1 MGRKKSGN
9 SSPSGILFNKLHNH
23 HRKRKIVLE
32 SKTIDN
38 EKQQEQTVIDSVIL
52 DYVNKLK
59 FYVGSEEDSFELWK
73 ATYSYRK
80 HFIKR
85 AVSFESVIE
94 EFPLYK
100 QAMGYKFIEADF
112 KELYPEKQFMITS
125 KWAETLP
132 KRTVYYEEHVKDK
145 YYRKLLISVKGITD
159 TNSKDCIYFMLLHSI
174 LKPTHR
180 YIIKEGELK
189 VHRKATIQSSVS
201 SSILHITSVNDLQ
214 HQMEL
219 RRNKSIESKTPIQ
232 PFLIV
237 VGSDLLSL
245 TDFYVSFGY

>member
-1 MGRKKSGN
+1 MDDGN
-9 SSPSGILFNKLHNH
+9 EVVTFETVTGLVQQLEASNYHDDLLNFVQQNNLDLMCYTSLIECGYTFEKL
-23 HRKRKIVLE
+23 KY
-32 SKTIDN
+32 IDKDDIN
-38 EKQQEQTVIDSVIL
+38 VIFPNREQTALRSEFRV
-52 DYVNKLK
+52 KL
-59 FYVGSEEDSFELWK
+59 FEWK
-73 ATYSYRK
+73 AS
-80 HFIKR
+80 
-85 AVSFESVIE
+85 
-94 EFPLYK
+94 
-100 QAMGYKFIEADF
+100 QIEADF

>member
-1 MGRKKSGN
+1 
-9 SSPSGILFNKLHNH
+9 
-23 HRKRKIVLE
+23 
-32 SKTIDN
+32 
-38 EKQQEQTVIDSVIL
+38 
-52 DYVNKLK
+52 
-59 FYVGSEEDSFELWK
+59 
-73 ATYSYRK
+73 
-80 HFIKR
+80 
-85 AVSFESVIE
+85 
-94 EFPLYK
+94 
-100 QAMGYKFIEADF
+100 
-112 KELYPEKQFMITS
+112 MITS

-132 KRTVYYEEHVKDK
+132 KLTVYYEEHVKDK
-145 YYRKLLISVKGITD
+145 YSRKLLTSVKGITD

-189 VHRKATIQSSVS
+189 VHRKATIQNSVS

-232 PFLIV
+232 PFSIV

-245 TDFYVSFGY
+245 TDFYVSFRYQKFKFSSFIISLDICFKIYQIFSLKYPDESHHVWSFLQHYFYDISTPYDVKKPCVNK